1 MIIGLV
7 NGKGGV
13 GKTTSAIYLGTVFA
27 HLGRD
32 VVVVDLDH
40 QGSASDWADRAEDA
54 GTPLPFPVEISNAK
68 RLGRFLNSLSK
79 RTIVIL
85 DTPPG
90 DPATIDSAI
99 SVADFVVIPT
109 RPYGIEVSRVWETL
123 PAVEDVP
130 HAVLLTSARLRT
142 KTLDAF
148 LAVLKAEEVPHF
160 KTVIPL
166 RESIPDT
173 WGEAPNNFEGYELV
187 AKEILEAV
195 K

>member
-1 MIIGLV
+1 
-7 NGKGGV
+7 
-13 GKTTSAIYLGTVFA
+13 
-27 HLGRD
+27 
-32 VVVVDLDH
+32 
-40 QGSASDWADRAEDA
+40 
-54 GTPLPFPVEISNAK
+54 
-68 RLGRFLNSLSK
+68 
-79 RTIVIL
+79 
-85 DTPPG
+85 

-173 WGEAPNNFEGYELV
+173 WGETPNNFEGYELV

>member
-13 GKTTSAIYLGTVFA
+13 GKTTSAIYLGAVFTD
-27 HLGRD
+27 LGHE
-32 VVVVDLDH
+32 VVVIDMDA

-54 GTPLPFPVEISNAK
+54 GAPLPFPVEISNAK
-68 RLGRFLNSLSK
+68 RLGRMIKTLSK
-79 RTIVIL
+79 RTIVII

-90 DPATIDSAI
+90 DPLAIDTAI
-99 SVADFVVIPT
+99 DVSDFVIIPT

-123 PAVEDVP
+123 PSVEGVP
-130 HAVLLTSARLRT
+130 HAVLITSARLRT

-148 LAVLKAEEVPHF
+148 LSVLEAEEVPRF
-160 KTVIPL
+160 TTLIPL

-173 WGEAPNNFEGYELV
+173 WGEVPAVYEGYENV
-187 AKEILEAV
+187 AAEILEAV